1 MTPFLETIISLI
13 FIFLVFSLITSWIV
27 EFFAGRFQKRGKMLR
42 QFLVH
47 SLNDPFNKNWGLLLY
62 AHPLIEVLHNDI
74 ILPKGFTKL
83 FYNTKLD
90 VKRRLPA
97 YIPSDQFAAALIDI
111 VIHHNRTSKFRR
123 DPVTNKQV
131 LVPDVITDKSFA
143 DFSKGIDA
151 MKESEVK
158 ITLAALARKVNA
170 AQADAIS
177 QLSLHVAEWYDNS
190 MERLNGVYKQKIR
203 RWLFMVGLI
212 VAVCFNVNSIVVV
225 DRLYQD
231 PQLRS
236 SVTAAAE
243 NYLKQHAAVDSV
255 YAVENVDSLKNRI
268 EDLRRELA
276 PLHLPIG
283 WPMQDSTEFFS
294 KEFGRAV
301 VDGLRTQTSFKNIL
315 GWLLTALALSF
326 GAPFWFDALKKAV
339 NMRSVGLK
347 PAATK
352 RTSE

>member
-1 MTPFLETIISLI
+1 MTPVLETIISLI

-27 EFFAGRFQKRGKMLR
+27 EFLASRFQKRGKMLR

-47 SLNDPFNKNWGLLLY
+47 SLDDPFNKNWGLLLY

-97 YIPSDQFAAALIDI
+97 YIPSDQFAAALIDTI
-111 VIHHNRTSKFRR
+111 IHHNRPSKFRR

-131 LVPDVITDKSFA
+131 LVPDMITDKTFA
-143 DFSKGIDA
+143 DFTRGIDA
-151 MKESEVK
+151 MTESEVK
-158 ITLAALARKVNA
+158 ITMAALARNVDVSRTDSFN
-170 AQADAIS
+170 
-177 QLSLHVAEWYDNS
+177 QLSQRIAEWYDNS

-212 VAVCFNVNSIVVV
+212 VAVCFNVNTIVVV

-243 NYLKQHAAVDSV
+243 NYLKQHATVDSV
-255 YAVENVDSLKNRI
+255 YAVENVDSLRNKI

-283 WPMQDSTEFFS
+283 WPMTESTEVFS
-294 KEFGRAV
+294 REFGRAV
-301 VDGLRTQTSFKNIL
+301 IKGIRTETSFKNIL